1 MKLRW
6 PVVSL
11 LGCLLLAASGCSPLA
26 GWGQPQATGTVVVS
40 KNQEVGQTFTS
51 WHDGFLG
58 IDLFLKPAD
67 LKTGFL
73 QIALS
78 GSPLDSNDIV
88 KSQIPLAQIS
98 NPGFYRFT
106 FPLQDHSS
114 LRDYYFKCRVVGEG
128 RLEMGV
134 GPGESYLEGALYQ
147 NDQPQDAQLVFRLAY
162 NPAWL
167 IWGLTQEAVNWLW
180 VMGLALLL
188 YVLPGWSLI
197 SLFGSRLELHSW
209 AEKLGIAVGISLAL
223 YPVFMLWTNL
233 LRIYLGAGLVWI
245 ILTGS
250 LSALIYVNRGWRPAH
265 WAVSWKT
272 WRHSEAPG
280 PDIALVIILAIVFL
294 ARFYTIRTLA
304 IPLWGDSLQH
314 TMIARLIADHGGLF
328 NSWEPYAAMQSFT
341 YHFGFHAN
349 VAVFHWATGWALE
362 RATLWLGQIMNGLA
376 VVSLYPLAFRFT
388 GNRWAGVGSV
398 LLAGL
403 LFPLPMGYVNWGRYT
418 QMAGQTILPAMVVLA
433 WVGLKN
439 RERVWPVLFLAW
451 LTLGGLALTH
461 YRVLIFFLFFLVS
474 YYILE
479 MDKRKSWPALQ
490 RIFLIGAGAGIIFLP
505 WFIHV
510 FSGKIFSVFSY
521 QVTTSAQHLS
531 DWTKGYNAIGDL
543 RVYLPVKGWLLLA
556 LALGIGL
563 WRREKGIALLGLWWF
578 WVVLAANPQWLGLPG
593 AGSLSSFAVMI
604 AVYIPAGVII
614 GIWAGT
620 ILQSWIRGRRS
631 VWTYLTVMLCIGLGL
646 WGAGKRLNELDRS
659 KHSLAT
665 RSDLRA
671 YAWIDHHLPIKAR
684 FLVNS
689 VFAYGDTVIVGV
701 DGGWWLPLLADRKTM
716 LPPLNYGTETGPR
729 PDYVSWINAL
739 PRLIA
744 KQGLNNP
751 EVINEIKKRGLTH
764 VYIGQKSGYDSLNG
778 ISGLRANPR
787 MRLLYHQD
795 RVWIFE
801 IKT

>member
-620 ILQSWIRGRRS
+620 ILQSWIRG
-631 VWTYLTVMLCIGLGL
+631 
-646 WGAGKRLNELDRS
+646 
-659 KHSLAT
+659 
-665 RSDLRA
+665 
-671 YAWIDHHLPIKAR
+671 
-684 FLVNS
+684 
-689 VFAYGDTVIVGV
+689 GD
-701 DGGWWLPLLADRKTM
+701 P
-716 LPPLNYGTETGPR
+716 
-729 PDYVSWINAL
+729 
-739 PRLIA
+739 
-744 KQGLNNP
+744 
-751 EVINEIKKRGLTH
+751 
-764 VYIGQKSGYDSLNG
+764 
-778 ISGLRANPR
+778 SGL
-787 MRLLYHQD
+787 
-795 RVWIFE
+795 I
-801 IKT
+801 